1 MSTPIMSAQTQK
13 AGTCPHGLPLG
24 ACPICNGMG
33 GGGATR
39 AHEKPKAGE
48 MSWEQCYA
56 IGQMM
61 KAQKLA
67 RHQANVQAEQA
78 LQAAQM
84 QKFAQNLAAMKNAVL
99 SVIPA
104 PVANV
109 FNGMKNF
116 LMTPV
121 SALGGKI
128 ANMAQ
133 NLGARIADFAQN
145 IKEKF
150 VNITDKLAALFGET
164 KAAIE
169 KKISE
174 KFKELKK
181 KAFNLFGIGLVDNE
195 EDEEVK
201 KIEERNRQEEMKKI
215 HPFSLEIKGQ
225 EAQNE
230 HD

>member
-1 MSTPIMSAQTQK
+1 MAQS
-13 AGTCPHGLPLG
+13 LG
-24 ACPICNGMG
+24 A
-33 GGGATR
+33 
-39 AHEKPKAGE
+39 K
-48 MSWEQCYA
+48 
-56 IGQMM
+56 
-61 KAQKLA
+61 
-67 RHQANVQAEQA
+67 
-78 LQAAQM
+78 
-84 QKFAQNLAAMKNAVL
+84 
-99 SVIPA
+99 
-104 PVANV
+104 
-109 FNGMKNF
+109 
-116 LMTPV
+116 
-121 SALGGKI
+121 
-128 ANMAQ
+128 
-133 NLGARIADFAQN
+133 IADFAQN

-150 VNITDKLAALFGET
+150 VNITDKLAALFGEA

-181 KAFNLFGIGLVDNE
+181 KAFNLFGIGFVDNE

>member
-1 MSTPIMSAQTQK
+1 
-13 AGTCPHGLPLG
+13 
-24 ACPICNGMG
+24 
-33 GGGATR
+33 
-39 AHEKPKAGE
+39 
-48 MSWEQCYA
+48 
-56 IGQMM
+56 MM

-181 KAFNLFGIGLVDNE
+181 KAFNLFGIGFVDNE

>member
-33 GGGATR
+33 GGATR

-61 KAQKLA
+61 KAQK
-67 RHQANVQAEQA
+67 QANVQAEQA

-181 KAFNLFGIGLVDNE
+181 KAFNLFGIGFVDNE